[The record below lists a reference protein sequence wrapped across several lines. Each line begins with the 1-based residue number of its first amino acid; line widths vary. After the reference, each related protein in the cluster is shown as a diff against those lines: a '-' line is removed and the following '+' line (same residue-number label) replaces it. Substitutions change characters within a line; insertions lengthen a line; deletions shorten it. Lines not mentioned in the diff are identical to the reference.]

1 MEQLALPSADVLE
14 RLPIFPL
21 PDVVLFPGMVLPLIV
36 FEPRYLEMVE
46 ASLASHRFLGV
57 PLLKPGYEPE
67 YEGSPAIHSVMGLG
81 RIIGDQKLP
90 DGRISIIVQGVD
102 RVRVQRELAADEA
115 YRLVDVSVLNIAAED
130 RSWDDECAMLRQ
142 LVHQLAERLP
152 AVGAVIDQ
160 VLALSPTP
168 HQMADLLAAYLI
180 GDAEMRQSLL
190 EESSEANRFVR
201 LTQLVADMLLQVSA
215 ELSQG
220 AAN

>member
-1 MEQLALPSADVLE
+1 MEQIALPSADVLE
-14 RLPIFPL
+14 RLPVFPL

-46 ASLASHRFLGV
+46 KALKSHRFIGV
-57 PLLKPGYEPE
+57 PLLEPGYEAE
-67 YEGSPAIHSVMGLG
+67 YEGRPNIHKVMGLG

-90 DGRISIIVQGVD
+90 DGRISIIVQGVG
-102 RVRVQRELAADEA
+102 RVRVRRELAPEQS
-115 YRLVDVSVLNIAAED
+115 YRLVDATVLDTALEA
-130 RSWDDECAMLRQ
+130 RPWDDECAMLRQ

-152 AVGAVIDQ
+152 AVGPVIDQ

-190 EESSEANRFVR
+190 EETSEATRFIR

-215 ELSQG
+215 DSRQG
-220 AAN
+220 PAN